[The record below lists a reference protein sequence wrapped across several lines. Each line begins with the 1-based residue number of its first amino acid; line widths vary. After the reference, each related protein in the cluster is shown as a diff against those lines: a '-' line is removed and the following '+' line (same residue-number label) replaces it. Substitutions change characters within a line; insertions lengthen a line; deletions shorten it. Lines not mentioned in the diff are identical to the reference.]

1 MKAIAIKPK
10 TTDVLIIDQEEPK
23 VTAPEQVKLKVL
35 QVGICGTDREE
46 VEGGRADAPPGHGH
60 LVIGHEM
67 FGQVVEV
74 GSKVKNAKP
83 GDYGL
88 FTVRRGC
95 GKCQPCLNNR
105 NDMCLTGDYTER
117 GIKEYDGF
125 QAEYVIDNEQ
135 YFIQVPEEVASVGVL
150 TEPLSISEKAIDEA
164 LKIQAVRFPFTRPDE
179 LLRGKTALVAGIG
192 AVGILCAI
200 SLRLKGARVL
210 GLDIVPEDS
219 LRPTLL
225 KEIGGEYINGRD
237 IATGNID
244 EKYGQIDY
252 IFEAAGISQL
262 QFELIDA
269 LGVNGVYVLTGI
281 PADQRKVC
289 VMGAE
294 LIQQI
299 VLKNQLLLG
308 CVNASIAHYHMAVHT
323 LQAAKKEWG
332 GLIDRVITEQ
342 LDHTQIKEA
351 LHRFGPQEIKT
362 VVTW

>member
-1 MKAIAIKPK
+1 MKAIAITPG
-10 TTDVLIIDQEEPK
+10 TTDLQIIEQEEPAI
-23 VTAPEQVKLKVL
+23 TSANQVKLKVL

-46 VEGGRADAPPGHGH
+46 VEGGRADAPPGHNH

-74 GSKVKNAKP
+74 GSDVRNARP

-95 GKCQPCLNNR
+95 GKCQPCLSNR

-117 GIKEYDGF
+117 GIKEHDGF
-125 QAEYVIDNEQ
+125 QAEYVMDSET
-135 YFIQVPEEVASVGVL
+135 YFIQVPKEIASVGVL

-164 LKIQAVRFPFTRPDE
+164 LKIQAARFPFTKPDE
-179 LLRGKTALVAGIG
+179 LLSGKTVLVAGIG

-200 SLRLKGARVL
+200 ALRLRGARVL
-210 GLDIVPEDS
+210 GLDVVPADS

-225 KEIGGEYINGRD
+225 REIGGEYINGRELS
-237 IATGNID
+237 TLNID
-244 EKYGQIDY
+244 DAYGQIDF
-252 IFEAAGISQL
+252 IFEAAGIPQL

-269 LGVNGVYVLTGI
+269 LGVNGLYVLTGI
-281 PADQRKVC
+281 PADQRQTC

-294 LIQQI
+294 LIQQM
-299 VLKNQLLLG
+299 VLKNQVLLG
-308 CVNASIAHYHMAVHT
+308 CVNASIAHYHMAVET
-323 LQAAKKEWG
+323 LHRAKQAWG
-332 GLIDRVITEQ
+332 DLIDRVITERY
-342 LDHTQIKEA
+342 DHTNIRKA
-351 LHRFGPQEIKT
+351 LHNFGTQEIKT